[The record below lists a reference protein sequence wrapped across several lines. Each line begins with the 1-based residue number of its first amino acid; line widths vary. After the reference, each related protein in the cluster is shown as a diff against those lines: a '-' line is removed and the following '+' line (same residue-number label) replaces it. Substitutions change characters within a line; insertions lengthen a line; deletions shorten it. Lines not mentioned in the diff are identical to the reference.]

1 MEFYSEIDLAIGNQK
16 EINHFKMI
24 TGRINRYF
32 CQFLDLLDHPIE
44 SFNCC
49 SNPEIVTL
57 DGIVLSIETARIM
70 RQNLNYPWM
79 SGHSNKRYK
88 FIEIISINL
97 RSSTRLQR
105 SLIKLNKEH
114 VVLLESYTGKE
125 GLTHQN
131 FIALF
136 LAYKENPCIKL
147 LQCLC
152 QENRSPY
159 ICPKPIRL
167 FFRSIR
173 KAVCSAIS
181 ITPKWIWDNIQDY
194 LRFGTGLEELVSL
207 CVC

>member
-105 SLIKLNKEH
+105 SLIN
-114 VVLLESYTGKE
+114 
-125 GLTHQN
+125 
-131 FIALF
+131 
-136 LAYKENPCIKL
+136 NP
-147 LQCLC
+147 
-152 QENRSPY
+152 NP
-159 ICPKPIRL
+159 PIRL